1 MRYLIVHATGEDFHY
16 VSTTD
21 YKQALKTYRDWL
33 GAYADASGD
42 EYARNHLD
50 WLGRVGLASQGWM
63 VEYQSDRYGN
73 MCTPKQVFVL
83 SALIWPRVWS
93 VPPESTPQEWG
104 RCVKHVDHPDGH
116 FELRT
121 DGRTW
126 RTFWF
131 AKQNAAAFA
140 ATRRRD
146 VAAEAVV
153 EFAFIEALAEHA
165 RTGDDDLPS
174 PDRP

>member
-16 VSTTD
+16 VSTPD

-33 GAYADASGD
+33 GAYADASND
-42 EYARNHLD
+42 EHARNHLD
-50 WLGRVGLASQGWM
+50 WLGRVGLASQGWV
-63 VEYQSDRYGN
+63 VEYRSDRFGN
-73 MCTPKQVFVL
+73 TSRPEQVFVL
-83 SALIWPRVWS
+83 SALIWPRIWS

-116 FELRT
+116 FEVRT
-121 DGRTW
+121 DGQTW

-131 AKQNAAAFA
+131 AKQNTAAFA
-140 ATRRRD
+140 ATQRRD

-165 RTGDDDLPS
+165 RAGDDDPPS
-174 PDRP
+174 PDQA